1 MAYTSETIKDLIR
14 LGGRLTISGSYTS
27 ENLKDFIRLA
37 NTHNVRL
44 TIRVEGLKTETLKD
58 LIRISN
64 NNLTL
69 EL

>member
-14 LGGRLTISGSYTS
+14 LGGQLKISGSYTS
-27 ENLKDFIRLA
+27 ESLKDFIRLA
-37 NTHNVRL
+37 NRHNVQL
-44 TIRVEGLKTETLKD
+44 TIKVEGQNSETLKE